1 MIPRD
6 LLLYFF
12 TLCSSPSRG
21 GEVRGPYPAQE
32 LCRRIFTPGR
42 SNQAGIVKG
51 EGPV

>member
-21 GEVRGPYPAQE
+21 DEARGPYPAQE
-32 LCRRIFTPGR
+32 LCRRIFTLGR